1 MRLIGSFTF
10 ASFANTA
17 RQVLVGAL
25 VVHAVVAMVHAYQS
39 PEPAFDFDRYYE
51 IASLPGRPY
60 VDQPAEHPI
69 AVVAAFRA
77 LARLPGG
84 RTGFVLGIVGLN
96 VIADAIIVGALLWGW
111 GEAVAA
117 IFAAMLIPVLY
128 LFFNRI
134 DAWPV
139 AAATLAMAAWRRGAP
154 RCAGTALA
162 LGVGLKLWPL
172 VLAGVL
178 FARPPGA
185 PAERLRFR
193 RRAVAA
199 FCAVGVVLTVGTLL
213 VAGGR
218 GIGQVL
224 TFRGARGW
232 QIEGL
237 VGSLMHLF
245 GSSAPRFESGAWRI
259 GSTSGPVSIA
269 LFAMAAPLGLWSSW
283 RGARR
288 DRLGTGWLG
297 AVAVL
302 LLFSALF
309 STQYILWLVPAAAIA
324 WSEGAR
330 ASAWLT
336 ALTVLL
342 TTVFW
347 SVFPAV
353 LGGRTPAL
361 ILVVARNLVLLAV
374 AVHAVAR
381 LARPAAQPEAAA

>member
-1 MRLIGSFTF
+1 MRLIGSFAFT
-10 ASFANTA
+10 SFANAA
-17 RQVLVGAL
+17 RRMLLGAL
-25 VVHAVVAMVHAYQS
+25 VVHAVVATVYAYQS
-39 PEPAFDFDRYYE
+39 FEPAFDFDRYYE
-51 IASLPGRPY
+51 IASQPGRPY
-60 VDQPAEHPI
+60 VDHPAEHPI
-69 AVVAAFRA
+69 AAVAALRA
-77 LARLPGG
+77 LAHLPGG
-84 RTGFVLGIVGLN
+84 RTGFGLGVVALD
-96 VIADAIIVGALLWGW
+96 VIADAVIVGALLWGW

-117 IFAAMLIPVLY
+117 VFAVMLIPVLY

-154 RCAGTALA
+154 LCAGTALA

-172 VLAGVL
+172 ALAGAL
-178 FARPPGA
+178 FAPSPGA
-185 PAERLRFR
+185 AAERLRFR
-193 RRAVAA
+193 RQAVAA
-199 FCAVGVVLTVGTLL
+199 FCAAGVVLAAGMLL

-245 GSSAPRFESGAWRI
+245 GSAVPRFESGAWRI

-269 LFAMAAPLGLWSSW
+269 LFAVAAPLGLWSSW

-302 LLFSALF
+302 LLLSALF
-309 STQYILWLVPAAAIA
+309 STQYVLWLIPAASIA
-324 WSEGAR
+324 WSEGSR
-330 ASAWLT
+330 ASVWLT
-336 ALTVLL
+336 ALAVLL

-347 SVFPAV
+347 SIFPAV

-361 ILVVARNLVLLAV
+361 ILVVARNLVRLAV
-374 AVHAVAR
+374 ADHAAAR
-381 LARPAAQPEAAA
+381 LARPAAQPEAAT